1 MVTYYYYDIMSQ
13 GQEGNNQDMEADAF
27 FKDPRHLP
35 SAYSI
40 SHWSADPYSN
50 GAWSQL
56 SVGGTPED
64 RRALGQKISN
74 RLILAGEACHVKYP
88 AMVTI

>member
-1 MVTYYYYDIMSQ
+1 MSNTIQQKAIERDI
-13 GQEGNNQDMEADAF
+13 F

-40 SHWSADPYSN
+40 SHWSNDPYIR

-56 SVGGTPED
+56 SVGGSPED
-64 RRALGQKISN
+64 RLALGSKISS

-88 AMVTI
+88 AMVS